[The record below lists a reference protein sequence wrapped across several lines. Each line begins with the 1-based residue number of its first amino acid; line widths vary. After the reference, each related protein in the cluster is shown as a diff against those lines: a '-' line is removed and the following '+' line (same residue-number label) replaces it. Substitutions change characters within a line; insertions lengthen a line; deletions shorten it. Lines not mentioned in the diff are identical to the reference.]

1 MSYRTLRNLVV
12 LLMACL
18 ACYANAAWLRPV
30 RDLAHSL
37 HWIESSYVEP
47 KSTSTLR
54 DAAMKGMLE
63 SLDPYSA
70 YIPES
75 SFSRFNAVFE
85 QQFAGL
91 GIQIEGPPQRPN
103 PTIVATLFNSP
114 AFRVGLRPGDV
125 LLKIDERSLKSDA
138 PHSTSSKPP
147 IENPQKQVEQQYD
160 MDQISQWLKGPVGSN
175 VSLIVD
181 RSGERLDFH
190 VPREFVSVESVT
202 GDRRNPDGSWDYRL
216 QSAPQIAYVHIELF
230 GERTASELSDILKD
244 LPENCQGLVIDLRD
258 NSGGLL
264 EAAIEICDLFLD
276 DGPIVS
282 TIGRQKESDKEV
294 VQATPGV
301 IVPDQLPLCVL
312 INRESASASEVVAA
326 CLKDRQ
332 RATIVGER
340 SYGKG
345 NVQSIVPVIGGRA
358 AIRLTTAYYYP
369 PSGRRIHRRPKDS
382 PTEEWGVLPDPV
394 GLVESN
400 EQDDLA
406 VRTRLRLRSDPLRN
420 GLLADHPLA
429 QVEDP
434 DDHQISNDK
443 PLMRAIAL
451 LRSTHA
457 TP

>member
-1 MSYRTLRNLVV
+1 MSCRTLRNLAI
-12 LLMACL
+12 LLIACL
-18 ACYANAAWLRPV
+18 ACYANATWLRPV

-54 DAAMKGMLE
+54 DAAMQGMLE

-75 SFSRFNAVFE
+75 SFSRFNAVFD

-91 GIQIEGPPQRPN
+91 GIQVEGPPQRPH

-125 LLKIDERSLKSDA
+125 LLKIDDHSLE
-138 PHSTSSKPP
+138 STATDSSPP
-147 IENPQKQVEQQYD
+147 ELPMETPPKQIEQQYD
-160 MDQISQWLKGPVGSN
+160 MDLVSQWLKGPVGSN
-175 VSLIVD
+175 VALMID
-181 RSGERLDFH
+181 RSGERLNFQ

-216 QSAPQIAYVHIELF
+216 QSAPQIAYAHIELF
-230 GERTASELSDILKD
+230 GERTASELNNILKG
-244 LPENCQGLVIDLRD
+244 LPENCQGLIIDLRD

-264 EAAIEICDLFLD
+264 EAAIDICDLFLD
-276 DGPIVS
+276 DGTIVS
-282 TIGRQKESDKEV
+282 TIGRNKETDKEI

-301 IVPDQLPLCVL
+301 SVPIQLPLCIL

-382 PTEEWGVLPDPV
+382 SDDEWGVLPDPA
-394 GLVESN
+394 GLVDSN

-434 DDHQISNDK
+434 DDQQLSNDK
-443 PLMRAIAL
+443 PLKRAIDL
-451 LRSTHA
+451 LRSPQTN
-457 TP
+457 P

>member
-1 MSYRTLRNLVV
+1 MSYRTLRNLAT
-12 LLMACL
+12 LLIVCL
-18 ACYANAAWLRPV
+18 ACYANATWLRPI

-54 DAAMKGMLE
+54 DAAMQGMLE

-75 SFSRFNAVFE
+75 SFSQFNAVFE

-91 GIQIEGPPQRPN
+91 GVQIEGPPQRPK

-125 LLKIDERSLKSDA
+125 LIQLDDQPVNDVS
-138 PHSTSSKPP
+138 
-147 IENPQKQVEQQYD
+147 
-160 MDQISQWLKGPVGSN
+160 MDQVSQWLKGPAGSQ
-175 VSLIVD
+175 VSLQID
-181 RSGERLDFH
+181 RSGEILTFQ
-190 VPREFVSVESVT
+190 VPREFVTVESVT
-202 GDRRNPDGSWDYRL
+202 GDRRNPDGSWNFLL
-216 QSAPQIAYVHIELF
+216 QAAPQFAYTHIELF
-230 GERTASELSDILKD
+230 GERTASELTNILKN
-244 LPENCQGLVIDLRD
+244 LPSDCQGLIIDLRD

-264 EAAIEICDLFLD
+264 ESAIEICDMFLE

-282 TIGRQKESDKEV
+282 TIGRNKETDKEV
-294 VQATPGV
+294 IQATQGV
-301 IVPDQLPLCVL
+301 LFPSELPICVL

-332 RATIVGER
+332 RATVVGER

-345 NVQSIVPVIGGRA
+345 NVQSIVPVLGGRA

-369 PSGRRIHRRPKDS
+369 PSGRRIHRRPNDS
-382 PTEEWGVLPDPV
+382 TDAEWGVLPDPI
-394 GLVESN
+394 GQMESTD
-400 EQDDLA
+400 QDDIA
-406 VRTRLRLRSDPLRN
+406 VRDRLRLRSDPLRN

-429 QVEDP
+429 QVDDP
-434 DDHQISNDK
+434 QDQQISKDR
-443 PLMRAIAL
+443 PLSRAIDL
-451 LRSTHA
+451 LRNRPANPT
-457 TP
+457 TTQ